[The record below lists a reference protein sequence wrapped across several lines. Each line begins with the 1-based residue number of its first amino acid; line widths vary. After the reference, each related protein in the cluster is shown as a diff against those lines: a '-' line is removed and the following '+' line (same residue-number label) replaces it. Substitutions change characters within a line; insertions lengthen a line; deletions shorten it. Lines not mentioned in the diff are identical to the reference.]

1 MDPTTYSSS
10 YQGNISPEAA
20 TGMFA
25 LGAGIFIFVMIVVII
40 VYVIIAMS
48 LMRIA
53 KRTNTPN
60 AWFAWIP
67 LLNLILMLQIAKR
80 PMWWLVFFLVPFINI
95 VGVVLQFVIWVDI
108 AKLLGKEVWV
118 GILAGLIPIIFV
130 PYLAYSGNAA
140 PTAAAA

>member
-10 YQGNISPEAA
+10 YQGNIPPEAA
-20 TGMFA
+20 AGMFA
-25 LGAGIFIFVMIVVII
+25 LSAGIFLFVMILVII
-40 VYVIIAMS
+40 VYVIVAMS

-53 KRTNTPN
+53 KRTNTDN

-67 LLNLILMLQIAKR
+67 ILNLILMLQIAKR

-95 VGVVLQFVIWVDI
+95 VGFVLQFVIWVDI
-108 AKLLGKEVWV
+108 AKLLGKSTAI

-130 PYLAYSGNAA
+130 PYLAFSGSDNQAA
-140 PTAAAA
+140 SA

>member
-1 MDPTTYSSS
+1 MDTQYNYS
-10 YQGNISPEAA
+10 YQGNVAPDAA
-20 TGMFA
+20 AGMFA
-25 LGAGIFIFVMIVVII
+25 LSAGIFIFVMIIVLI
-40 VYVIIAMS
+40 VYVIVAMS

-80 PMWWLVFFLVPFINI
+80 PMWWLIFFLVPFINI
-95 VGVVLQFVIWVDI
+95 VGIVLQFVIWVDI
-108 AKLLGKEVWV
+108 AKLLGKQVWV

-130 PYLAYSGNAA
+130 PYLAYSGNNNPPAA
-140 PTAAAA
+140 TV